1 MFKPGIVSVTFRE
14 LSIDGIID
22 LCRENCLSAIEIGG
36 DVHLR
41 PGDLREAER
50 ISVLCREA
58 EVFPVSYGSYYRCE
72 ENSGAED
79 VIDTAAALG
88 ASNIRIWAGNVG
100 SAALSGDMNLRNRA
114 NVAAAARNFC
124 RAADKRNL
132 SVSFEWHQ
140 NTLTDT
146 LDSALRLIEDI
157 NEPNLSLYWQPNQF
171 REFETN
177 IYELKAALP
186 HVSNIH
192 VFAWRDND
200 KFPLCEQA
208 AEWESYLSVL
218 SSDGR
223 ERALLLEFM
232 PNGKPEELVREAAA
246 LKSLIEGTNCKY

>member
-186 HVSNIH
+186 HVSNVH
-192 VFAWRDND
+192 VFAWRGND